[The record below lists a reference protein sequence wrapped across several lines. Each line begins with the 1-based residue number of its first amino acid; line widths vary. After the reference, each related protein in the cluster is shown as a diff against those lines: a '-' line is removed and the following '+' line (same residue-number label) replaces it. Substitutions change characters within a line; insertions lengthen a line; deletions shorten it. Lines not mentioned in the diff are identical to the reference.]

1 MSTLTSTFYLA
12 LSKKKIGV
20 YTNGRLNGRLSMK
33 PPALARGEIAMKLS
47 VEVPAGLFEIPALR
61 ATVRV
66 PNEAVSPPS
75 IDATVID
82 NVQELLRERTGLD
95 VVVTLSGADGN
106 G

>member
-12 LSKKKIGV
+12 LSKKKVGR
-20 YTNGRLNGRLSMK
+20 YTSSELIGRLSIN

-47 VEVPAGLFEIPALR
+47 VEVPSALFEIPALR
-61 ATVRV
+61 ASVRI
-66 PNEAVSPPS
+66 PEDAVSPAT

-82 NVQELLRERTGLD
+82 NVQEILSERTGLD
-95 VVVTLSGADGN
+95 VVVSLSGGDAN